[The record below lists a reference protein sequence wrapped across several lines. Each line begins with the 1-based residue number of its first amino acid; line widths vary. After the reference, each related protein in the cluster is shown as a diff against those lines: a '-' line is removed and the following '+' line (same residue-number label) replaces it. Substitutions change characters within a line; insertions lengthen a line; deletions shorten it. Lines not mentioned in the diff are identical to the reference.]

1 MSTINDVS
9 RLAGVSKATVSRV
22 LSGSRGVKEASRLA
36 VLKAAEELSY
46 RPNVIAQSLLSQSTG
61 CIGVICAQENI
72 NQTTGYLYALEKHLS
87 QHQKHLLLRFANNRA
102 EVMQALDELT
112 CGLCDDVLIIGAR
125 FPLNLS
131 DESIILVDCM
141 DADAINSIQFD
152 HAFAAE
158 TACNYLIKQGR
169 RKIALINPN
178 TSGYVEDVLL
188 GYKRALENNF
198 LPFNRDLIF
207 MGSSSSS
214 VALQELLNNSATLNF
229 NALLVADEQ
238 EAQNVIPQ
246 LQAFNKSVPDDIMV
260 FSLAGS
266 LHYPGIPTIP
276 AIEYSMDAMAAKIV
290 TWLNE
295 KTKDVLGSYAL
306 RGDLIIPNMPGRK

>member
-36 VLKAAEELSY
+36 VLKAVEELHY

-87 QHQKHLLLRFANNRA
+87 QHQKHLLLRFANSKT
-102 EVMQALDELT
+102 EVMHALEELT

-125 FPLNLS
+125 FPLNIS
-131 DESIILVDCM
+131 DENVILVDCV
-141 DADAINSIQFD
+141 DVDSSNSIQFD

-169 RKIALINPN
+169 RQIAVINPD
-178 TSGYVEDVLL
+178 SCGSVDQILL

-198 LPFNRDLIF
+198 LPFNRNLIF
-207 MGSSSSS
+207 MDSTSSS
-214 VALQELLNNSATLNF
+214 VALQVLLNNSTTLNF

-238 EAQNVIPQ
+238 EAQLIIPQ
-246 LQAFNKSVPDDIMV
+246 LQAFNKSVPEDIMV

-266 LHYPGIPTIP
+266 LHLPGIPTIP
-276 AIEYSMDAMAAKIV
+276 AIEYSMDAMAARIV
-290 TWLNE
+290 AWLTE
-295 KTKDVLGSYAL
+295 KTKSALGSNVL
-306 RGDLIIPNMPGRK
+306 RGDLIIPDRAGRK

>member
-9 RLAGVSKATVSRV
+9 RLSGVSKATVSRV
-22 LSGSRGVKEASRLA
+22 LTGSRGVKEASRLA
-36 VLKAAEELSY
+36 VLKAVEELNY

-87 QHQKHLLLRFANNRA
+87 QHQKHLLLRFASNKT

-131 DESIILVDCM
+131 DDSIILVDCM
-141 DADAINSIQFD
+141 DVEATNSIHFD

-158 TACNYLIKQGR
+158 TACNYLIKNGK
-169 RKIALINPN
+169 RKIALINPV
-178 TSGYVEDVLL
+178 TSGYVDDVLL

-198 LPFNRDLIF
+198 LPFNRDLVF
-207 MGSSSSS
+207 MDSSSSS
-214 VALQELLNNSATLNF
+214 VALQVLLNSSATLNF
-229 NALLVADEQ
+229 NALLVTDEQ
-238 EAQNVIPQ
+238 EAQNVILQ
-246 LQAFNKSVPDDIMV
+246 LQAFNKSVPEDIMV

-266 LHYPGIPTIP
+266 LHYPGMPKIP

-290 TWLNE
+290 AWLTQ
-295 KTKDVLGSYAL
+295 KTQDVLGSYVL
-306 RGDLIIPNMPGRK
+306 RGDLIIPDRAGRK